1 MDREILFRAKDI
13 NNNWVYGSYFKHIE
27 RQICPIG
34 NDSLKEEDIEHLMI
48 RDSFADWNM
57 PKEIE
62 CVRIKPDTVGQY
74 IEIKDKNDVEVYEG
88 DIIKFNYYGKEKI
101 SSVIE
106 YSMGVYGFFIDSES
120 NESDDYWTI
129 ADLIANVGKDF
140 EVVGNIYENKELL
153 ESEE

>member
-1 MDREILFRAKDI
+1 MSREILFRAKDI
-13 NNNWVYGSYFKHIE
+13 NNNWVYGSYFKHIK

-62 CVRIKPDTVGQY
+62 CVRINPDTVGQY
-74 IEIKDKNDVEVYEG
+74 IGLKDKNRVRVFEG
-88 DIIKFNYYGKEKI
+88 DIIKFNYNDKEVY
-101 SSVIE
+101 SAIE
-106 YSMGVYGFFIDSES
+106 YNGGVYGVLIKGKCFEYIDFWTMTDLVGYVGS
-120 NESDDYWTI
+120 N
-129 ADLIANVGKDF
+129 F

-153 ESEE
+153 EREE